1 MDRPLALGGVSG
13 AVTSLLLTIS
23 KSLLHPSDF
32 YLEKGIEVAQQVCAC
47 SAAWDIEEL
56 PWWFFG
62 GGFLAGI
69 LFGPFLDLCWI
80 LRERWR
86 RFICLQEPL
95 TASRVV
101 LHKPSTRSLHEQ
113 QQPD

>member
-13 AVTSLLLTIS
+13 AVTTLLLTIS

-47 SAAWDIEEL
+47 SGAWDIEEL

-86 RFICLQEPL
+86 RFIWNGFFAG
-95 TASRVV
+95 TAYG
-101 LHKPSTRSLHEQ
+101 Q
-113 QQPD
+113 QGRTPQAQYKVIA